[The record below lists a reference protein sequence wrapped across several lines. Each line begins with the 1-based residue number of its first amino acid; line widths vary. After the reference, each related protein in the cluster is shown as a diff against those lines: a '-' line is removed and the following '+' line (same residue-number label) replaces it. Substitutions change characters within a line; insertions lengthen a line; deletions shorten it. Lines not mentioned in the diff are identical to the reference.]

1 MADALEEMLKLVT
14 EQQDRECAAI
24 TERAD
29 TETRDILAAAHRG
42 ARRRMHEN
50 VLEIRQIMRREM
62 NQAQAALETAK
73 RQHTQRCDFALIESG
88 WPKLRVA
95 VSARWREAGARR
107 AWIDS
112 LVQQAQT
119 ALPRG
124 SWEVHHPADLAAAD
138 RDYLTQ
144 SVAAAAGEAPRFLVD
159 AKASAGLRLCAAGAC
174 LDGTLEGILGDH
186 AAIQARLLAMLEEQ
200 GET

>member
-1 MADALEEMLKLVT
+1 MAEALEEMLKLVT
-14 EQQDRECAAI
+14 EQQARECAAI
-24 TERAD
+24 TERTG
-29 TETRDILAAAHRG
+29 TEAHDILAATHRG

-62 NQAQAALETAK
+62 NQAQAVLETAR

-95 VSARWREAGARR
+95 VLARWRETAARR

-124 SWEVHHPADLAAAD
+124 SWEVYHPADLAAAD

-144 SVAAAAGEAPRFLVD
+144 AISAAAGAAPRFLID

-186 AAIQARLLAMLEEQ
+186 SAIQAILLAKLEEQ
-200 GET
+200 GES

>member
-1 MADALEEMLKLVT
+1 MAEALEQMLKLVT
-14 EQQDRECAAI
+14 EQQERECAAI
-24 TERAD
+24 AARAATEAH
-29 TETRDILAAAHRG
+29 DILAAAHRS

-62 NQAQAALETAK
+62 NQAQAALETAR
-73 RQHTQRCDFALIESG
+73 RQHTQRCDFGLIESG

-95 VSARWREAGARR
+95 VLARWREPQARR

-124 SWEVHHPADLAAAD
+124 RWDVHHPADLAAAD
-138 RDYLTQ
+138 RDYLRQ
-144 SVAAAAGEAPRFLVD
+144 SIVAAAGEAPRLLVD
-159 AKASAGLRLCAAGAC
+159 AQASAGLRLCAAGAC
-174 LDGTLEGILGDH
+174 LDGTREGILADH

-200 GET
+200 GKR